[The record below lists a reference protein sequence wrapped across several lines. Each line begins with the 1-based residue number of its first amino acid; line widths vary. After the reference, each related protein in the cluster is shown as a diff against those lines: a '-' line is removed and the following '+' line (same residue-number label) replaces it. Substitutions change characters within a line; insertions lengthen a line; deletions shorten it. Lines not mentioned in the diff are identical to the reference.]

1 MSKGLIKDN
10 KHHGFGTN
18 SSKVRVGKDLKNHI
32 NSLLLNKMDK
42 GGSILERFQNRIN
55 GNWNKDEKEYM
66 KNTIK
71 DVPKEVAFGSDKCK
85 LIFDCGETV
94 HATGKLKDFKKD
106 TLKPLEELVYMDGI
120 SGVLSDTHT
129 GTIHY

>member
-10 KHHGFGTN
+10 KNQGFGTN
-18 SSKVRVGKDLKNHI
+18 SSKVRVGKDVKNHI

-42 GGSILERFQNRIN
+42 GGSIFERFQNRIN

-106 TLKPLEELVYMDGI
+106 TLKTLRIILYRWYI
-120 SGVLSDTHT
+120 SIIIFYT
-129 GTIHY
+129 